1 MARFSFESFIFIN
14 SYYGIFYFSPY
25 VGNASVPCRADTAKR
40 ANAKLHSFGRVVDD
54 EDTTGTAI
62 LAALRQHGPMGMGV
76 DAKCFHGYQ
85 SGIVRECQSSHGVNH
100 AVLMVA
106 AGTDLQY
113 KHYYKYYSKNGNFAF
128 PQSVDFFVIKNSWG
142 GAWGED
148 GYVRIERGRNW
159 WGPVSVIYT
168 Q

>member
-1 MARFSFESFIFIN
+1 M
-14 SYYGIFYFSPY
+14 
-25 VGNASVPCRADTAKR
+25 PCRADTAKR
-40 ANAKLHSFGRVVDD
+40 ADAKLHSFGRVVD

-76 DAKCFHGYQ
+76 NAKCFHGYQ
-85 SGIVRECQSSHGVNH
+85 SGIVRECESTSSHGVNH

-106 AGTDLQY
+106 AGTDLE
-113 KHYYKYYSKNGNFAF
+113 YKYKYKYRYRYKYDYPSHNSNFVLLF
-128 PQSVDFFVIKNSWG
+128 PLSVDFFVIKNSWG